1 LFLDEVGALPL
12 ALQSR
17 LLRFLQSGMV
27 GRTLVDVR
35 LICSAAAPC
44 CRHWPP
50 ANFVRI
56 SITAWR
62 SSPRIAPL
70 RNRGGDIEALAQSFL
85 RRFAREQ
92 GKKFNALG
100 PDHIAALEAYSWP
113 GNLHELQNV
122 IRRAA
127 LLFDGPELPL
137 RALPA
142 VPPTPVGQTPQAV
155 EPGTEAPA
163 FTATD
168 HEMLYKALAGLTL
181 DQIEK
186 LAIEGAIQAAH
197 GSLPGAARIL
207 GSALDSLSQARTL
220 ERGPAFGLISAGLTS
235 PRHYRPMNPGTVVG
249 NAKVIAAHV
258 LIGVA
263 RTPTGIFIA
272 HGAARFILVIAKH
285 AVDDFLTRGKTR
297 TGRRACGQ
305 TAKDR
310 RTHAAALL
318 RRIAAVTL
326 TTKTGTTET
335 GATLRAI
342 AHRAGIG
349 VIPPPMDAL

>member
-1 LFLDEVGALPL
+1 MAIEPPPSHGETIHDDSPASGLYGLIGGSSAMREVYSQIKYLGSSRANVFIMGENGTGKHACAEAIHRASPRSSAPFVTVSCHAMAPEQIERHIFGDPAADVTASSGPCALRAADRGTLFLDEVGALPL

-35 LICSAAAPC
+35 LICSSSRPMLAALASGEFREDLYYRLAVVPLEL
-44 CRHWPP
+44 P
-50 ANFVRI
+50 
-56 SITAWR
+56 
-62 SSPRIAPL
+62 PL

-163 FTATD
+163 FAATD

-207 GSALDSLSQARTL
+207 GVSPSTLYRKRERWNEAQRSA
-220 ERGPAFGLISAGLTS
+220 
-235 PRHYRPMNPGTVVG
+235 
-249 NAKVIAAHV
+249 
-258 LIGVA
+258 
-263 RTPTGIFIA
+263 
-272 HGAARFILVIAKH
+272 
-285 AVDDFLTRGKTR
+285 
-297 TGRRACGQ
+297 
-305 TAKDR
+305 
-310 RTHAAALL
+310 
-318 RRIAAVTL
+318 
-326 TTKTGTTET
+326 
-335 GATLRAI
+335 
-342 AHRAGIG
+342 
-349 VIPPPMDAL
+349 